1 MVSEKMHC
9 PFLPLRMRCE
19 RRSEM
24 KKFVIL
30 STLLLTACGTT
41 VPISNQIY
49 AVRASLTV
57 AEKGAYGYVDQPLC
71 GTESAEG
78 RSICSRPSV
87 IKKIKIADSAAQTA
101 INAAEE
107 AQSEESLAIAQ
118 TAFKAMLEI
127 TNTVLEG
134 K

>member
-1 MVSEKMHC
+1 
-9 PFLPLRMRCE
+9 MR
-19 RRSEM
+19 
-24 KKFVIL
+24 KLILL
-30 STLLLTACGTT
+30 STLLLTACGT

-71 GTESAEG
+71 GTEAAEG
-78 RSICSRPSV
+78 RSICSKPSV
-87 IKKIKIADSAAQTA
+87 IKKIQIADSAAQTA
-101 INAAEE
+101 LKAAEE
-107 AQSEESLAIAQ
+107 AQTEESLAIAQ